1 MTTIAIIED
10 DTYIG
15 SLLEEALA
23 QEGYRVIR
31 AYSGTEALLLLEKKQ
46 PDLILLDLM
55 LPGLSG
61 EELLPNLKGIP
72 VIVLSAKAGIDDKVN
87 LLTEGA
93 ADYITKPFDIRELL
107 ARIAVQLRKAEQT
120 AGPLLSAGELQ
131 LDAQTQILEIR
142 LQQSMN
148 TAGVNTTAPT
158 LHLTRTETAILRL
171 LMQNPGQVISKSAM
185 LDRISLEVPDCTESS
200 LKVHISNLRKKIKS
214 LSEKEYIESVWGIGF
229 RLSAN

>member
-15 SLLEEALA
+15 SLLEEALT
-23 QEGYRVIR
+23 QENYHVIR
-31 AYSGTEALLLLEKKQ
+31 AYSGTEAMLLLEKKR

-61 EELLPNLKGIP
+61 EELLPKLKSIP
-72 VIVLSAKAGIDDKVN
+72 VIVLSAKAGIDDKVK

-93 ADYITKPFDIRELL
+93 ADYMTKPFDIRELL
-107 ARIAVQLRKAEQT
+107 ARIAVQLRKADQ
-120 AGPLLSAGELQ
+120 ADSPLLSTGELQ
-131 LDAQTQILEIR
+131 LDIQTQILEIR
-142 LQQSMN
+142 FQQSMN
-148 TAGVNTTAPT
+148 ATPQT
-158 LHLTRTETAILRL
+158 LHLTKTEAAILSL
-171 LMQNPGQVISKSAM
+171 LMQNPGQVISKSSM
-185 LDRISLEVPDCTESS
+185 LDRISMEVPDCTESS

>member
-15 SLLEEALA
+15 SLLEEALT

-46 PDLILLDLM
+46 PHLVLLDLM

-61 EELLPNLKGIP
+61 EELLPKLKSIP
-72 VIVLSAKAGIDDKVN
+72 VIVLSAKAGIDDKVK

-107 ARIAVQLRKAEQT
+107 ARIAVQLRKADQKDS
-120 AGPLLSAGELQ
+120 PLLTAGELQ
-131 LDAQTQILEIR
+131 LDVQSQMLEIR
-142 LQQSMN
+142 CQQS
-148 TAGVNTTAPT
+148 AKTTFQT

-200 LKVHISNLRKKIKS
+200 LKVHISNLRKKIKT